1 MGKETSEY
9 LELIPAIVGII
20 GIIFLGYL
28 MVIGF
33 TQTGK
38 AIEVVEY
45 LANWNYSIDIPPGKS
60 VSYPIVI
67 PNDCNANITIGVAV
81 IATGEFTVYVYI
93 IGAHGTLYQWQ
104 ISPPLGL
111 MSAVFVKQITLKP
124 GNYIIE
130 LNNPPNS
137 KYVMGYMKLLE
148 SLQCK

>member
-1 MGKETSEY
+1 MDKETSEY

-20 GIIFLGYL
+20 GIIVAVYL
-28 MVIGF
+28 MEIGF
-33 TQTGK
+33 TQAG
-38 AIEVVEY
+38 EVVEY

-67 PNDCNANITIGVAV
+67 PNDCNANITIGVGV
-81 IATGEFTVYVYI
+81 GVTSEFTVYVYI
-93 IGAHGTLYQWQ
+93 IGVHGTLYQWQ
-104 ISPPLGL
+104 ITPPFGF

-124 GNYIIE
+124 GDYIIE

-137 KYVMGYMKLLE
+137 KYVMGYMELLE

>member
-20 GIIFLGYL
+20 GIIVLGYV
-28 MVIGF
+28 MVTGF
-33 TQTGK
+33 TQTGE
-38 AIEVVEY
+38 AVEY

-81 IATGEFTVYVYI
+81 EDTSEFAVYVYI

-104 ISPPLGL
+104 ISPPFGL
-111 MSAVFVKQITLKP
+111 MSTVFVKQITLKP
-124 GNYIIE
+124 GSYIIE
-130 LNNPPNS
+130 LNNPSNS
-137 KYVMGYMKLLE
+137 KYVIGYMELLE